1 METAIFTERQ
11 RIGKLIA
18 DIRKQQGLSQAQ
30 LAERCGMHQGHIA
43 RIELGKY
50 SVGLDTL
57 TAITKALDCQI
68 DITQL

>member
-1 METAIFTERQ
+1 MNTERQ

-18 DIRKQQGLSQAQ
+18 DIRKEKGLSQAQ
-30 LAERCGMHQGHIA
+30 LAERCGTHQGHIA

-57 TAITKALDCQI
+57 ASIAEALDCQL
-68 DITQL
+68 DITKKQD